1 MYKLRCRWYTSP
13 STRSLPLSCV
23 TRGWGSAPYR
33 VTFILIYG
41 NFLPSRAITVSEHCR
56 AEDARHAAG
65 IVLTVCPCEESMS
78 EASPIPENATNDE
91 KLMLAF
97 SQGSVEAFAELFR
110 RYKQPIYGFF
120 RRRVTDAAHAEELAQ
135 ETFLGLVRSATRYE
149 PRALFRTYLYA
160 IALKILR
167 NYRRNTAFRAL
178 FMGQRKAGPDPAKHD
193 ATESALWVRGAVAK
207 LEGVDREILML
218 REYEQLSY
226 AEIADLLSIPVNTV
240 RSRLFRAR
248 MALRELLEPSGAK
261 LSKAHSTGLHESVLG
276 GAQLAMED
284 STGKG
289 ERG

>member
-1 MYKLRCRWYTSP
+1 
-13 STRSLPLSCV
+13 
-23 TRGWGSAPYR
+23 
-33 VTFILIYG
+33 
-41 NFLPSRAITVSEHCR
+41 
-56 AEDARHAAG
+56 
-65 IVLTVCPCEESMS
+65 MS
-78 EASPIPENATNDE
+78 EASSIPENTAGDE

-135 ETFLGLVRSATRYE
+135 ETFLALVRSAGRYE

-160 IALKILR
+160 IALKMVR
-167 NYRRNTAFRAL
+167 NYRRNAAFRA
-178 FMGQRKAGPDPAKHD
+178 FFIGQRQGVADSGRPDT
-193 ATESALWVRGAVAK
+193 TESALWVRGAIAK
-207 LEGVDREILML
+207 LDATDREILML

-248 MALRELLEPSGAK
+248 MALRDLLEPSRANAEAEASRALHSPA
-261 LSKAHSTGLHESVLG
+261 LSAV
-276 GAQLAMED
+276 QLAIQN

-289 ERG
+289 GRG